1 MHTVQ
6 DANRNASG
14 LHKSTST
21 YSAEESLTI
30 HTASEQLQ
38 QSIWLNTS
46 MSSITVIKDLNS
58 IVISHQPSFLQ
69 CVSLQHPHVPWVTA
83 EQNTLTSTPLTS
95 RSSLKRTRA
104 LTCHCNWAGL
114 SVGWFAA
121 LKSLPSF
128 PFTTIL
134 SHLLMLAVMR
144 RIESSCSQT
153 RLNACKSDS
162 LLLHS
167 AWGVCGWAERCPCLS
182 SLYK

>member
-1 MHTVQ
+1 MHTVL
-6 DANRNASG
+6 DANRNTSG

-58 IVISHQPSFLQ
+58 IVISRLSFS
-69 CVSLQHPHVPWVTA
+69 VSLFSTHTFPWVTA

-95 RSSLKRTRA
+95 RSPLKRTRA

-121 LKSLPSF
+121 P
-128 PFTTIL
+128 
-134 SHLLMLAVMR
+134 
-144 RIESSCSQT
+144 SCSQET
-153 RLNACKSDS
+153 SIFSIHNNPLAPANAGCYETDRVE
-162 LLLHS
+162 LLS
-167 AWGVCGWAERCPCLS
+167 NTAQCM
-182 SLYK
+182 